1 MGGNCYHVMLRF
13 TLTLPSAFA
22 KGFKRK
28 ARRFWDVEG
37 GVVGALLSFERPQ
50 NPSPST
56 SSSPPSGRQPKPK
69 IPHRPSPPRA

>member
-1 MGGNCYHVMLRF
+1 MLRF

-37 GVVGALLSFERPQ
+37 GVVGALLSFERPLALAQ
-50 NPSPST
+50 VRVAYERRYGDFSRSEQSPET
-56 SSSPPSGRQPKPK
+56 RHANVWECRKK
-69 IPHRPSPPRA
+69 R